1 VLLTGTI
8 CVVTGGGRGIG
19 RHTAETLAEAG
30 ARLALCA
37 RSIDELEEVRATLEE
52 RFGTDVLVQPVDVA
66 DFGAVQAFADAV
78 RERFGGVNVL
88 VNNAGVYGPVGLIT
102 EVDPLAWASA
112 VSVNLVGVMHAIRA
126 FAPLM
131 QAAGGG
137 RIINVGGGGIGGPG
151 TPARVSAYTASKAA
165 VAGLTE
171 TLAKE
176 LAPFGILVNTVA
188 PGAISTALIDTV
200 IEAGPEAAG
209 EGFHASSVAQRGGG
223 DSLAK
228 VGDAM
233 LFLASD
239 RSGSLTG
246 KLLSAKWDPLEQVG
260 RDADQLNQTSRYTLR
275 RIDGVM
281 FGEVKPA

>member
-1 VLLTGTI
+1 MSLSGSV

-19 RHTAETLAEAG
+19 RYTAETLAEAG
-30 ARLALCA
+30 AKLVLCA
-37 RSIDELEEVRATLEE
+37 RSEGELVEVAATLEQ
-52 RFGTDVLVQPVDVA
+52 RFGTEVLVRAVDVT
-66 DFGAVQAFADAV
+66 DFLAVHAFSDAV
-78 RERFGGVNVL
+78 KERFGGVDVL

-102 EVDPLAWASA
+102 EIDPAAWASA

-131 QAAGGG
+131 QAAGRG
-137 RIINVGGGGIGGPG
+137 RIINVGGGGIGGAG

-171 TLAKE
+171 TLARE
-176 LAPFGILVNTVA
+176 LAPFGIYVNTVA

-200 IEAGPEAAG
+200 IEAGPEVAG
-209 EGFHASSVAQRGGG
+209 EAFHASSVAQRRSG

-233 LFLASD
+233 LFLASE
-239 RSGSLTG
+239 RSGNLTG
-246 KLLSAKWDPLEQVG
+246 KLLSAKWDPLEQIG
-260 RDADQLNQTSRYTLR
+260 EETHQLNPTSRYTLR
-275 RIDGVM
+275 RIDGVL
-281 FGEVKPA
+281 FDEVARS